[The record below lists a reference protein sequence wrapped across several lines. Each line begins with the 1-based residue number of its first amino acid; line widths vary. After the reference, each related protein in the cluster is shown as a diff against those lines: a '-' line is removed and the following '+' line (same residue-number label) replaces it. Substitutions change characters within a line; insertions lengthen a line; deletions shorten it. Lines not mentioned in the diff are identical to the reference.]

1 MITMTPYNV
10 SLDIYNMQ
18 DNYMCVKYIFQH
30 IEMTFILY
38 KGIVVIFNFLNSK
51 IF

>member
-1 MITMTPYNV
+1 MITMTPYNL

-38 KGIVVIFNFLNSK
+38 KDMRWMVHSK
-51 IF
+51 MYRI